1 MRAFFDAGQ
10 KQFPDSAAQQPAHRI
25 HPAIPAVEVA
35 HHADALRIWRPDC
48 KVNASLFADSAQMRA
63 ELFIDFPV
71 LSLGEEMQV
80 DLTHNRAVLIRI
92 TRQLLRAI
100 PRREA
105 KMIIEVAHRAGHT
118 RAKKTVAMKSISG
131 DRLSRWSIQNDV
143 DLFCVRPK
151 HADLQIIANAVWSQ
165 NAEWIRMSPGEK
177 TVQFIG
183 WQSRD
188 FERSHASIT

>member
-1 MRAFFDAGQ
+1 MR
-10 KQFPDSAAQQPAHRI
+10 S
-25 HPAIPAVEVA
+25 
-35 HHADALRIWRPDC
+35 
-48 KVNASLFADSAQMRA
+48 

-71 LSLGEEMQV
+71 LSFGEEMQI

-118 RAKKTVAMKSISG
+118 RAKKTIAMNSLSG
-131 DRLSRWSIQNDV
+131 DRRSRWSIQNDV

-165 NAEWIRMSPGEK
+165 NAEWVGMGTGGK
-177 TVQFIG
+177 TFQFIG
-183 WQSRD
+183 RQCRD
-188 FERSHASIT
+188 L

>member
-1 MRAFFDAGQ
+1 
-10 KQFPDSAAQQPAHRI
+10 
-25 HPAIPAVEVA
+25 
-35 HHADALRIWRPDC
+35 
-48 KVNASLFADSAQMRA
+48 MRA

-105 KMIIEVAHRAGHT
+105 KMIIEVTHRAGHT
-118 RAKKTVAMKSISG
+118 RAKKTVVMNSVSG

-165 NAEWIRMSPGEK
+165 NAEWVPVRKLFNSSGGNPVISKGLIR
-177 TVQFIG
+177 V
-183 WQSRD
+183 
-188 FERSHASIT
+188 